1 MESAGDIASVLALI
15 EKSTLAQFAKSSSWM
30 YPASNVGHIL
40 GLMVFFASV
49 CIMDLRL
56 LGVFAETPAASL
68 IASVRSFAVAAF
80 IVIALTGGFM
90 FITEP
95 ASLGFNQTF
104 LTKMALILAA
114 LLNALVLEAVFRRQ
128 IRAAG
133 RGAILGPAVRI
144 SATLSIV
151 FWICA
156 AIAGRLIAYT

>member
-1 MESAGDIASVLALI
+1 MASVLAAM
-15 EKSTLAQFAKSSSWM
+15 EQSALAQFAKSSSWA

-40 GLMVFFASV
+40 GLMVFFTSV

-56 LGVFAETPAASL
+56 LGVFVETPAASL
-68 IASVRSFAVAAF
+68 IASARSFAVAAF
-80 IVIALTGGFM
+80 IVIALTGGLM

-95 ASLGFNQTF
+95 ASLGYNQTF
-104 LTKMALILAA
+104 LTKMALIFAA
-114 LLNALVLEAVFRRQ
+114 LLNAMALEAVFSRQ

-133 RGAILGPAVRI
+133 RGTNFGAAVQI